1 MIRRRLIT
9 LVALVAALAAGI
21 ALGGGPLSD
30 VGRPAPRAEAAAPP
44 PTDPLADDRAAFAD
58 AFAGDLGPGL
68 YAGRLHAHPVVLLT
82 LPGADPDTV
91 AALTEQVQ
99 AAGTQVIASYGLKRT
114 LVDPEEKTLVDTL
127 GLQLVTQLGSDVVT
141 ADATTYDR
149 MGQLVGRAV
158 SATKRSAATRGRE
171 ARLAAG
177 QPPGR
182 PPAGPPGRRAQRRA
196 AGAGRHRQPGRAAGA
211 LRAGV
216 RAGRRGEGGRG
227 GRTDR

>member
-9 LVALVAALAAGI
+9 LVALAAALAAGI

-58 AFAGDLGPGL
+58 ASAGNLGPGL

-91 AALTEQVQ
+91 AALTEQVRK
-99 AAGTQVIASYGLKRT
+99 AAGTEVIAAYGLKRT

-127 GLQLVTQLGSDVVT
+127 GLQLVTQLGRRTRVM
-141 ADATTYDR
+141 ADLTTYDR
-149 MGQLVGRAV
+149 MGQLVGCAA
-158 SATKRSAATRGRE
+158 SATRRSAALE
-171 ARLAAG
+171 AARA
-177 QPPGR
+177 R
-182 PPAGPPGRRAQRRA
+182 PN
-196 AGAGRHRQPGRAAGA
+196 
-211 LRAGV
+211 
-216 RAGRRGEGGRG
+216 
-227 GRTDR
+227 